1 MMVLSNFIFFKD
13 RSSKNMDDNINN
25 NTMTS
30 DIPLD
35 CNPNKLIANI
45 QQQSSTSLSSSWGS
59 GDFQSNR
66 YYGDSLIQFKRACTN
81 RYSYSTAD

>member
-1 MMVLSNFIFFKD
+1 
-13 RSSKNMDDNINN
+13 MDNDNDNNTNNDINNN
-25 NTMTS
+25 NTMTGN
-30 DIPLD
+30 IPWN

-59 GDFQSNR
+59 DGFQSNR
-66 YYGDSLIQFKRACTN
+66 SYGDSLIEFKRLYTN